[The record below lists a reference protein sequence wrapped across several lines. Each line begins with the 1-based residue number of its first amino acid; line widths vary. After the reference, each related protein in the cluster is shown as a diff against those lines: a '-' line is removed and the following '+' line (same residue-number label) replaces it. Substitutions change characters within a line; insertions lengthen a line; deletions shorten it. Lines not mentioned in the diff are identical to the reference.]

1 MVFPLFFN
9 KSILCIKMNFVT
21 DNISHFITVRNKN
34 ALHFIMQNAMHTIF
48 TKSNMIVL
56 LEVITMSFRIQ
67 PDKKESENKTVRFPS
82 DLIARI
88 ETAIANHDVT
98 FSSFVLQACEYA
110 LEHLDEDSQ
119 ELEND

>member
-1 MVFPLFFN
+1 MD
-9 KSILCIKMNFVT
+9 FVT
-21 DNISHFITVRNKN
+21 DNISHFIAVRNKITIHF
-34 ALHFIMQNAMHTIF
+34 ALQNAMHTIF

-119 ELEND
+119 EPEND